1 MIRSFLP
8 IGLYLITAIAAI
20 NATILNI
27 PETIIIMI
35 KNICEPTP
43 LPPILDIANIPKRPI
58 KIPNIPYRDLINS
71 IIPITLIR
79 KGFFLDH
86 FI

>member
-1 MIRSFLP
+1 
-8 IGLYLITAIAAI
+8 
-20 NATILNI
+20 
-27 PETIIIMI
+27 MI